1 MIIPDFSEFLD
12 TLTEEK
18 IESFGAQRNYVKIV
32 ADENGCIKLSSL
44 SDIVQEITCHCEQT
58 SLQYLRAY
66 HEWLQNELK
75 QK

>member
-1 MIIPDFSEFLD
+1 MIIPDFSEFID

-18 IESFGAQRNYVKIV
+18 IESFGVHQNPLTIDM
-32 ADENGCIKLSSL
+32 DENGCIKLSSL
-44 SDIVQEITCHCEQT
+44 PDIVQEITRHCEMT

-66 HEWLQNELK
+66 HEWLQNELN